1 MLDKE
6 VPDDDAPVI
15 VDASDRTYIP
25 GILVGVKSGE
35 DRLMDRLIPHFW
47 AR

>member
-15 VDASDRTYIP
+15 VDASDRTYRP
-25 GILVGVKSGE
+25 EILDGVKAE
-35 DRLMDRLIPHFW
+35 DRLIPHFC